1 MIPGLSP
8 ADAADL
14 ERVLSSPSLA
24 VQTFFRIKDMKGR
37 VVDFRDNRAQAVTE
51 ERSEGS
57 SFQYVI
63 KARKLGISS
72 KRFAKDLIKC
82 ATRRGEHRVCLTHT
96 DDAATKLLSMKIKPL
111 IDQCKIP
118 LGAVVRTDHI
128 YFPATDSRY
137 YIGTAGAKTFGR
149 GDDITGYHFSEYAHW
164 ERPDV
169 AGGVEEALID
179 GADGLI
185 ETTANGHN
193 FAKAD
198 WEKAKRGE
206 NRYRAIFLPWFLHED
221 YDIPGAVVPDITADE
236 LKMMQVFGIHE
247 SQIAWRREK
256 LRTMRDPALFPQEY
270 PATDDEAFLS
280 SGRPVF
286 DWVSLVQARALVS
299 DPKWQ
304 GYLVR
309 KYDRI
314 EFIPDKKGP
323 LSIWKMPEVNHVYG
337 IGADVA
343 EGLEGGAYSTGE
355 VLDIGDGEQVA
366 EWHGH
371 IAPDL
376 HADVLELLS
385 EWYNHGVIVPESWP
399 GPGST
404 TTSHLE
410 GKRARLWRDP
420 NAHRAGFETTSASKP
435 LMVREFAA
443 ALRDHRFVIRSKRL
457 LSECQ
462 SYVYNAKGLMEPSLG
477 NYSDCLMGMGIVWY
491 CSRDIAT
498 RTDYYKSQ
506 RPDFASQSVS
516 TTMATVPNWRGNLP
530 GVRKSD

>member
-1 MIPGLSP
+1 VIPGLSP
-8 ADAADL
+8 ADTADL
-14 ERVLSSPSLA
+14 NRLLAEPDLA
-24 VQTFFRIKDMKGR
+24 VQAFFRIKDLTGQ
-37 VVDFRDNRAQAVTE
+37 VVDLRYNRAQQATAQ
-51 ERSEGS
+51 RSADS

-72 KRFAKDLIKC
+72 RRFALDLLKC
-82 ATRRGEHRVCLTHT
+82 ATRRNEHRVLLTHT
-96 DDAATKLLSMKIKPL
+96 DDAADKLLALKIRPL
-111 IDQCKIP
+111 LTQCKIP
-118 LGAVVRTDHI
+118 LGGVPRQDHI

-137 YIGTAGAKTFGR
+137 YIGTAGSRSFGR

-169 AGGVEEALID
+169 AGGVEEALVD

-206 NRYRAIFLPWFLHED
+206 NRYRAIFLPWFLHEA
-221 YDIPGAVVPDITADE
+221 YDLPGQLLDLISADE
-236 LKMMQVFGIHE
+236 QKLMAVFGLTQ

-270 PATDDEAFLS
+270 PATDEEAFLS

-299 DPKWQ
+299 EPKFR

-309 KYDRI
+309 KFDRI
-314 EFIPDKKGP
+314 EFIPEPKGN
-323 LSIWKMPEVNHVYG
+323 LSVWKLPEPGHVYAVG
-337 IGADVA
+337 SDVA

-376 HADVLELLS
+376 LAEVLELLS
-385 EWYNHGVIVPESWP
+385 EWYHHGVIVPESWP

-410 GKRARLWRDP
+410 QRRARLWRGPD
-420 NAHRAGFETTSASKP
+420 ALRSGFETTSASKP
-435 LMVREFAA
+435 LMVRELAA
-443 ALRDHRFVIRSKRL
+443 ALRDHRFTPRSKRL
-457 LSECQ
+457 LAECQ
-462 SYVYNAKGLMEPSLG
+462 SYVYTPKGAMEPSLG
-477 NYSDCLMGMGIVWY
+477 NFSDCLMGMGIVWY
-491 CSRDIAT
+491 AT
-498 RTDYYKSQ
+498 RDLAARVDYYRAP
-506 RPDFASQSVS
+506 RPDFASQAVS
-516 TTMATVPNWRGNLP
+516 TTMATAPKWRGNLP
-530 GVRKSD
+530 GVRPTE